1 MSDVSR
7 RSVSLSYTESNADF
21 ETLFQSS
28 TEVNADRHT
37 PDEEIAK
44 QLNRWIS
51 IISPNIQVIVK
62 SKK

>member
-1 MSDVSR
+1 MSDVCR

-28 TEVNADRHT
+28 TEVNADRDT
-37 PDEEIAK
+37 TDEEIAN

-51 IISPNIQVIVK
+51 IISPNIQVTVK
-62 SKK
+62 RG